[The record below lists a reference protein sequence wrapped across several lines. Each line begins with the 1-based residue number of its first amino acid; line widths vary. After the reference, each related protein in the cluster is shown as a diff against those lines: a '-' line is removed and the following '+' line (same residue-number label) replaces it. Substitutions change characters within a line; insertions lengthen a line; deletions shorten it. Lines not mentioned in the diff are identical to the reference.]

1 MLSKKRAL
9 LFDVL
14 GRASQQARTPVDVD
28 VQEPVRPVRAERPP
42 RPSRPQREAPPSK
55 PARAPKAPRPAK
67 APKPSK
73 AKAPKVRRE
82 WAWSSIPAPVIRWTG
97 LSALLLVAITVAIW
111 KGHPP
116 ADGQPPA
123 LQTNVGG
130 GSGDG
135 GRGSEVE
142 PAYTYS
148 VCALEASYKTPK
160 ERQLAVQRVQELVDF
175 LGYHRNPVF
184 SDVRG
189 QDEHSGKAPGCGT
202 FRIYVGSSSSRPQLF
217 PIRDKLAGLSWKGG
231 ARPFRDASVKM
242 IARRVGS
249 PVAEGSSDER

>member
-1 MLSKKRAL
+1 MGLVLDSGPGPAL
-9 LFDVL
+9 DGASRPSFSSRSWPRS
-14 GRASQQARTPVDVD
+14 GRATD
-28 VQEPVRPVRAERPP
+28 RPT
-42 RPSRPQREAPPSK
+42 PSRPRSRRTSGAEAGTD
-55 PARAPKAPRPAK
+55 A
-67 APKPSK
+67 
-73 AKAPKVRRE
+73 
-82 WAWSSIPAPVIRWTG
+82 
-97 LSALLLVAITVAIW
+97 
-111 KGHPP
+111 
-116 ADGQPPA
+116 
-123 LQTNVGG
+123 
-130 GSGDG
+130 
-135 GRGSEVE
+135 RGSEVE

-160 ERQLAVQRVQELVDF
+160 ERQLAAQRVQELVDF

-202 FRIYVGSSSSRPQLF
+202 FRIYVGSSASRPQLF

>member
-42 RPSRPQREAPPSK
+42 RPSRPQRAARPSK
-55 PARAPKAPRPAK
+55 PARAPKASRPPR
-67 APKPSK
+67 APKT
-73 AKAPKVRRE
+73 RRE
-82 WAWSSIPAPVIRWTG
+82 WAWSSIPAPVLRWTAISAVFLMVVG
-97 LSALLLVAITVAIW
+97 LAIW
-111 KGHPP
+111 KGHGPSKLQAPP
-116 ADGQPPA
+116 
-123 LQTNVGG
+123 LQSNV
-130 GSGDG
+130 GDG
-135 GRGSEVE
+135 GGEAPRGSEVE

-160 ERQLAVQRVQELVDF
+160 ERQLARDRIDELVQF
-175 LGYHRNPVF
+175 LGYHRNPAF

-189 QDEHSGKAPGCGT
+189 QDERSGKAPGCGT
-202 FRIYVGSSSSRPQLF
+202 WRIYVGSSLSRPQLF
-217 PIRDKLAGLSWKGG
+217 PIRDKLAGLAWKGG
-231 ARPFRDASVKM
+231 TRPFRDASVKM
-242 IARRVGS
+242 IARGVGS